1 MCYNVYSDTYDTP
14 ETYETP
20 EGEYMGIDDFDL
32 YAKDKAFNSDV
43 KDSIELEI
51 MKGSSPEAAAVAS
64 GVSVHKFRDWMK
76 MSELFRSFVMGCVTT
91 RNSHDRKKILE
102 IIEVSTE
109 LSDRER
115 VELLMKNLASIDED
129 YGVKKSRVS
138 VMDDKKTVSPMTKDQ
153 IESDIDRYRIAED
166 AEKISNGDSDD
177 A

>member
-1 MCYNVYSDTYDTP
+1 
-14 ETYETP
+14 
-20 EGEYMGIDDFDL
+20 
-32 YAKDKAFNSDV
+32 
-43 KDSIELEI
+43 
-51 MKGSSPEAAAVAS
+51 
-64 GVSVHKFRDWMK
+64 